1 MAITTFKDVRLQV
14 DNVYNYKVK
23 ANEVIPEGALVSL
36 DANGLAVN
44 AVAGEKIVGVANGD
58 FSRDEAGDLV
68 VHVDTHGIITLKTSA
83 SVAQS
88 AVGSDVAVVDNETVS
103 TTLTDA
109 EVVGQIVKRID
120 ATTVRVRLAV

>member
-14 DNVYNYKVK
+14 DNVFNYRIK

-44 AVAGEKIVGVANGD
+44 AVAGAKIVGVANGD
-58 FSRDEAGDLV
+58 FSKDESGAIV

-88 AVGSDVAVVDNETVS
+88 AVGADVAVVDNETV
-103 TTLTDA
+103 TTTVA
-109 EVVGQIVKRID
+109 SVAVIGQIVKRID
-120 ATTVRVRLAV
+120 ATTVRVRLKV